1 MGWVLRGLFAVLDS
15 VRLSC
20 LLYNHV
26 DKVFGEC
33 VFPNC
38 AFFFLFWGCLSARG
52 VVTWVKRQKKKCI
65 SSLFL
70 TDGLVGGGGLFG

>member
-1 MGWVLRGLFAVLDS
+1 MGGVLRGLFAVLDS

-38 AFFFLFWGCLSARG
+38 AFFFLFGG
-52 VVTWVKRQKKKCI
+52 V
-65 SSLFL
+65 
-70 TDGLVGGGGLFG
+70 LVLGGLLPG